1 MRPPALSPVQAHEAI
16 ERLIERPATLALTE
30 HARTRMKERHFT
42 IDDVLWVLRRG
53 SVSANPEWDEK
64 RETWKYLIRHC
75 GRDGEPL
82 TLVVAIEDR
91 ITVVTGHD

>member
-30 HARTRMKERHFT
+30 HARTRMRERHFT

-53 SVSANPEWDEK
+53 SVGANPEWDEK
-64 RETWKYLIRHC
+64 RQTWKYQIKHRD
-75 GRDGEPL
+75 RDGEPL